1 MTYFVAY
8 VYATGETTD
17 EEFET
22 LDDAIAFADANNGT
36 IYSSEDY
43 STPIYPR

>member
-1 MTYFVAY
+1 MSYFVAY

-17 EEFET
+17 EEFDSF
-22 LDDAIAFADANNGT
+22 DDAIAFADANDGT

-43 STPIYPR
+43 SKPIYPR